1 MSGIRCEKSVNCQAC
16 GEEHQ
21 ETSLKIVRLSS
32 FGTIS
37 ICDKCHGRTV
47 ENSLKSAADI
57 LEEIAFIAK
66 ATSSNPERRLIEI
79 KNLLGK

>member
-1 MSGIRCEKSVNCQAC
+1 MSGTFFKKSVNCQAC
-16 GEEHQ
+16 GEEHH
-21 ETSLKIVRLSS
+21 EESLKIVRLSGL
-32 FGTIS
+32 GTIS
-37 ICDKCHGRTV
+37 ICDTCHGRTV

-79 KNLLGK
+79 RNLLGK